1 MNSPGRLHPIV
12 AIERLSAHNHRV
24 VITLGREGLIWRNAS
39 GEGRIP
45 AFPVETR
52 DSTGAGDVFHGA
64 FAGSLAMGKEWNDIL
79 LYSSAAAALSCT
91 RLGARTGIPEGIEVE
106 RFLRASV

>member
-1 MNSPGRLHPIV
+1 
-12 AIERLSAHNHRV
+12 LSAHNPVV
-24 VITLGREGLIWRNAS
+24 VITLGREGLIWKNAS

-45 AFPVETR
+45 AFPVETI

-64 FAGSLAMGKEWNDIL
+64 FAGSLAMGRQWDEIL

-106 RFLRASV
+106 RFLSASI